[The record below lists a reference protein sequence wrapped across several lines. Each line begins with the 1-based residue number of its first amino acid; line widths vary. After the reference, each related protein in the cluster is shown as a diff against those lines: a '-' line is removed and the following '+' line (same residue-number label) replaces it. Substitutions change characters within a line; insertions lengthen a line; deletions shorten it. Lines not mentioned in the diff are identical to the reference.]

1 MNINNFF
8 FNKKTIN
15 LVDDWI
21 NKDYKDNF
29 LFIHGKIS
37 CGKTSLAKCILK
49 KYKII
54 HINIDFFKGKLNL
67 KEYLDL
73 SLGRKNVLMM
83 FKGEFQ
89 YNAII
94 FDNLELFLKHQKSI
108 FNEIISYLNKLN
120 IYKKNHPIIFIS
132 SNINHKYFKK
142 ILCESKFIE
151 INYTHNNIVNITKKL
166 LSSKNIEISNDE
178 MNDLIR
184 KSDMKISNI
193 ISNIDILKLNNN
205 YSQVYDYNDNFIS
218 DIIKKIYESNNFSDI
233 MRYSQNTNNLYF
245 DILDNI
251 HFLTK
256 DINIISKIYKINCSA
271 ENVNTFY
278 IKNHLDLYD
287 LYILLSIIYP
297 KYYLNN
303 QINQKKIINNKYVS
317 KSLIYISNQRHI
329 QNNNLDVNILYLINE
344 SNNNELN
351 NFIKEKYNIKGNDI
365 KKLQNL
371 YDKIINF

>member
-83 FKGEFQ
+83 FKDEFQ

-108 FNEIISYLNKLN
+108 F
-120 IYKKNHPIIFIS
+120 IYS
-132 SNINHKYFKK
+132 W
-142 ILCESKFIE
+142 
-151 INYTHNNIVNITKKL
+151 
-166 LSSKNIEISNDE
+166 
-178 MNDLIR
+178 
-184 KSDMKISNI
+184 
-193 ISNIDILKLNNN
+193 
-205 YSQVYDYNDNFIS
+205 
-218 DIIKKIYESNNFSDI
+218 
-233 MRYSQNTNNLYF
+233 
-245 DILDNI
+245 
-251 HFLTK
+251 
-256 DINIISKIYKINCSA
+256 
-271 ENVNTFY
+271 
-278 IKNHLDLYD
+278 
-287 LYILLSIIYP
+287 
-297 KYYLNN
+297 
-303 QINQKKIINNKYVS
+303 
-317 KSLIYISNQRHI
+317 
-329 QNNNLDVNILYLINE
+329 
-344 SNNNELN
+344 
-351 NFIKEKYNIKGNDI
+351 
-365 KKLQNL
+365 
-371 YDKIINF
+371 